1 MVEKMP
7 YMSVA
12 LVGLPHKRP
21 TAKLVAEWTRVFR
34 ERVEKHT
41 IDTQCNDL

>member
-7 YMSVA
+7 YVSVA
-12 LVGLPHKRP
+12 RVGLPHKRP
-21 TAKLVAEWTRVFR
+21 TAKLVAERTRIFR

-41 IDTQCNDL
+41 IDTQRNDL